1 MTRLGPPRITR
12 ASYGGESSMRCSML
26 TLLCAS
32 GFLRFLF
39 FILSSRSSD
48 ALARVFSLAGRCGSV
63 LVVVWK
69 SRGKMFYF
77 FVMFQRVEDNNLR
90 KERERE
96 GWNWSKFNTLVW
108 IKIFWNL
115 SIFHL

>member
-39 FILSSRSSD
+39 FILSARSSD
-48 ALARVFSLAGRCGSV
+48 ALARVFSLLEKVWAGVGCSLEVAWEDV
-63 LVVVWK
+63 LFFCHVPA
-69 SRGKMFYF
+69 SR
-77 FVMFQRVEDNNLR
+77 R
-90 KERERE
+90 
-96 GWNWSKFNTLVW
+96 
-108 IKIFWNL
+108 
-115 SIFHL
+115 

>member
-39 FILSSRSSD
+39 FILSARSSD

-77 FVMFQRVEDNNLR
+77 FDMFQREDNKFEKR
-90 KERERE
+90 KR